1 MEDNEIIELYW
12 RRSEQAIQESS
23 SKYGSYCL
31 SVANRILSN
40 LQDSEE
46 CVSSTWLNA
55 WNAIP
60 PQRPNRLSAFFAKI
74 TRNLSI
80 NKLKARTAEKR
91 SGNEVTVAIDE
102 LDECLSASDNVEA
115 EYQRKEL
122 SEQISRFLHTLPER
136 ECNMGAAQEIATYV
150 DAVLMLLRDRVVDKQ
165 RQEQQRANRC
175 EARVVHFAAVPRRVL
190 GVLNFIRAPGGG
202 DICERSFHARVG

>member
-1 MEDNEIIELYW
+1 MEDSDIIELYW
-12 RRSEQAIQESS
+12 RRNERAIGESS

-31 SVANRILSN
+31 SIANNILSN

-46 CVSSTWLNA
+46 CVNSTWLNV

-80 NKLKARTAEKR
+80 NKLRARTAEKR
-91 SGNEVTVAIDE
+91 SGNEAAIAIDE
-102 LDECLSASDNVEA
+102 LGECLSASDNVEA

-122 SEQISRFLHTLPER
+122 GEKISRFLHTLPER
-136 ECNMGAAQEIATYV
+136 ECNMFIRRYFYVQSIKEIATHYRLKESN
-150 DAVLMLLRDRVVDKQ
+150 VLVILSRTRKKLRLYLQK
-165 RQEQQRANRC
+165 EGYIA
-175 EARVVHFAAVPRRVL
+175 
-190 GVLNFIRAPGGG
+190 
-202 DICERSFHARVG
+202 

>member
-12 RRSEQAIQESS
+12 RRSEQAIRESG

-31 SVANRILSN
+31 SIANHILSN

-46 CVSSTWLNA
+46 CVNSTWLNA

-80 NKLKARTAEKR
+80 NKLKARAAEKR

-102 LDECLSASDNVEA
+102 LDECLPAPDNVEA

-122 SEQISRFLHTLPER
+122 GEQISRFLHTLPER
-136 ECNMGAAQEIATYV
+136 ECNMFIRRYFFVQPIGEIAARYRLKESN
-150 DAVLMLLRDRVVDKQ
+150 VLVILSRTRKKLRFFLQK
-165 RQEQQRANRC
+165 EGYMA
-175 EARVVHFAAVPRRVL
+175 
-190 GVLNFIRAPGGG
+190 
-202 DICERSFHARVG
+202 

>member
-12 RRSEQAIQESS
+12 RRSEQAIRESNT
-23 SKYGSYCL
+23 KYGSYCL
-31 SVANRILSN
+31 SIANHILSN
-40 LQDSEE
+40 PQDSEE
-46 CVSSTWLNA
+46 CVNSTWLNA

-60 PQRPNRLSAFFAKI
+60 PQRPSRLSAFFAKI

-102 LDECLSASDNVEA
+102 LNECLPASDNVEA

-122 SEQISRFLHTLPER
+122 GEQISRFLRTLPER
-136 ECNMGAAQEIATYV
+136 ECNMFIRRYFYVQPVGEIAKHYRLKESN
-150 DAVLMLLRDRVVDKQ
+150 VLVILSRTRKKLRFYLLR
-165 RQEQQRANRC
+165 EGYLA
-175 EARVVHFAAVPRRVL
+175 
-190 GVLNFIRAPGGG
+190 
-202 DICERSFHARVG
+202 

>member
-1 MEDNEIIELYW
+1 MEDSEIVELYW
-12 RRSEQAIQESS
+12 RRSEQAIRESS

-31 SVANRILSN
+31 SIANNILSN

-46 CVSSTWLNA
+46 CVNSTWLNA

-91 SGNEVTVAIDE
+91 SGNEATLAIDE
-102 LDECLSASDNVEA
+102 LNECLSASDNVET
-115 EYQRKEL
+115 EYQRNEL
-122 SEQISRFLHTLPER
+122 GEKISIFLHTLPER
-136 ECNMGAAQEIATYV
+136 ECNMFIRRYFYVQPIGEIAAHYHLKESN
-150 DAVLMLLRDRVVDKQ
+150 VLVILSRTRKKLRLYLQK
-165 RQEQQRANRC
+165 EGYIA
-175 EARVVHFAAVPRRVL
+175 
-190 GVLNFIRAPGGG
+190 
-202 DICERSFHARVG
+202 